1 MKGAPPCL
9 EVNLSDNKCFVGF
22 IFVRWRGTSDLAWMC
37 VPLWPLNPS
46 GPKRLGKK

>member
-37 VPLWPLNPS
+37 MPAIVAIESFRAQTP
-46 GPKRLGKK
+46 R